1 MSELSVSQRNYPEGL
16 SYQHELDLIDKGI
29 NPWIARS
36 LVLRNI
42 SDHNI
47 AIGNYKIK
55 PYHLLKDINKVAYHL
70 AEAIEK
76 QEKIMIVADYDCD
89 GATSCAIGLTGL
101 KKMGA
106 NIDFMVPNRFKHG
119 YGLSPAVVDAILPK
133 NPVWILTVDNG
144 IACQEGVQYANEKGL
159 KVLVTDHHLP
169 AKDKP
174 NPDAIAIVNP
184 NQEGDTS
191 GLNNMAGCGVI
202 YYTLAA
208 VREELKKRDYFADG
222 VGPNLAEWLDL
233 VALGTIAD
241 VVKLDDNNRW
251 LVRQG
256 LKRIRQGKVRPG
268 IKALFDIANKDIF
281 QAISQDFGFALGP
294 RINAA
299 GRLEDMTVG
308 IRCLISEDYSE
319 AERLA
324 FQLDELNFRRKDI
337 ENAMKDV
344 AWETIDIENQKEL
357 MTKVVYGKDFH
368 EGVIGIVAGRI
379 KETTDCP
386 TIVFAPAES
395 EDDEEGKEPTLI
407 KGSGRS
413 VPTLHL
419 RDALDIVFKKCPYI
433 FKAFGGHAMAAGLTI
448 YNKHLEEFKREFEMS
463 VKFMLNNQ
471 AYKKILEIDGD
482 LSSTD
487 INVETANILNNEVWG
502 QGFPEPLWAGNFKV
516 IDAKVIGKDQNHVKL
531 VLEKDYMQWD
541 AIQFFNTDL
550 PEIDSVIH
558 VAYRI
563 NNNEF
568 RGQVKTQIMIVE
580 KSV

>member
-1 MSELSVSQRNYPEGL
+1 MSELPVKQRNYPDGL
-16 SYQHELDLIDKGI
+16 SYEHELKLIDKGI

-42 SDHNI
+42 SEHSI
-47 AIGNYKIK
+47 VIGNYKIK
-55 PYHLLKDINKVAYHL
+55 PYTTLKDIKKLSYHL
-70 AEAIEK
+70 ANAIEK

-89 GATSCAIGLTGL
+89 GATSCAIALTGL
-101 KKMGA
+101 KRMGA

-133 NPVWILTVDNG
+133 NPIWILTVDNG
-144 IACQEGVQYANEKGL
+144 IACQEGIKYANDKGI

-174 NPDAIAIVNP
+174 NPDAVAIVNP

-208 VREELKKRDYFADG
+208 VREELKNRDFFQDG
-222 VGPNLAEWLDL
+222 IGPNLAEWLDL

-251 LVRQG
+251 LVKQG

-268 IKALFDIANKDIF
+268 IKALFDIAGKDIF

-308 IRCLISEDYSE
+308 IRCLISENYSE

-324 FQLDELNFRRKDI
+324 FQLDELNLRRKDI
-337 ENAMKDV
+337 ENSMKEV
-344 AWETIDIENQKEL
+344 AWETIDIENQKDL
-357 MTKVVYGKDFH
+357 MTKVVYGEDFH

-395 EDDEEGKEPTLI
+395 DEDVEGQAPLLI

-419 RDALDIVFKKCPYI
+419 RDALDIVFKKCPHI

-448 YNKHLEEFKREFEMS
+448 YNKHLEEFKKEFEIS
-463 VKFMLNNQ
+463 VKFMLNNTP
-471 AYKKILEIDGD
+471 YKKVLEIDGD

-487 INVETANILNNEVWG
+487 INVKTAEILSNEVWG
-502 QGFPEPLWAGNFKV
+502 QGFPEPLWAGNFRV
-516 IDAKVIGKDQNHVKL
+516 LDAKIIGKDQNHLKM

-541 AIQFFNTDL
+541 AIQFFNTDI
-550 PEIDSVIH
+550 PEINSIIH

-563 NNNEF
+563 STNEF
-568 RGQVKTQIMIVE
+568 RGQVSAQIMVVE
-580 KSV
+580 KA

>member
-1 MSELSVSQRNYPEGL
+1 MSELPVKQRNYPDGL
-16 SYQHELDLIDKGI
+16 SYEHELKLIDKGI

-42 SDHNI
+42 SDHSI
-47 AIGNYKIK
+47 VIGNYKIK
-55 PYHLLKDINKVAYHL
+55 PYTTLKDIKKLSYHL
-70 AEAIEK
+70 ANAIEK

-89 GATSCAIGLTGL
+89 GATSCAIALTGL
-101 KKMGA
+101 KRMGA

-133 NPVWILTVDNG
+133 KPIWILTVDNG
-144 IACQEGVQYANEKGL
+144 IACQEGIKYANDKGI

-174 NPDAIAIVNP
+174 NPDAVAIVNP

-208 VREELKKRDYFADG
+208 VREELKNRDFFQDG
-222 VGPNLAEWLDL
+222 IGPNLAEWLDL

-251 LVRQG
+251 LVKQG

-268 IKALFDIANKDIF
+268 IKALFDIAGKDIF

-308 IRCLISEDYSE
+308 IRCLISENYSE

-324 FQLDELNFRRKDI
+324 FQLDELNLRRKDI
-337 ENAMKDV
+337 ENSMKEV
-344 AWETIDIENQKEL
+344 AWETIDIENQKDL
-357 MTKVVYGKDFH
+357 MTKVVYGEDFH

-395 EDDEEGKEPTLI
+395 DEDVEGQAPLLI

-448 YNKHLEEFKREFEMS
+448 YNKHLEEFKKEFEIS
-463 VKFMLNNQ
+463 VKFMLNNTP
-471 AYKKILEIDGD
+471 YKKVLEIDGD

-487 INVETANILNNEVWG
+487 INVKTAEILSNEVWG
-502 QGFPEPLWAGNFKV
+502 QGFPEPLWAGNFRV
-516 IDAKVIGKDQNHVKL
+516 LDAKIIGKDQNHLKM

-541 AIQFFNTDL
+541 AIQFFNTDI
-550 PEIDSVIH
+550 PEINSIIH

-563 NNNEF
+563 STNEF
-568 RGQVKTQIMIVE
+568 RGQVSAQIMVVE
-580 KSV
+580 KA